1 MIIKKKLLTL
11 AACSQKTDADYCV
24 PDESASAG
32 LTASGNPIVTTP
44 ITVTATGSR
53 AALSVPYDQMELTRQ
68 WARDTNVQVR
78 WDMLTED
85 VYADKKNLL
94 LASGGP
100 ARHPYPILWPCGS
113 KVAPRTGT
121 SRFLCRED
129 IDGAR
134 HNRHARSSNYA
145 ERSEER
151 RVGKECRSRWSPYH

>member
-94 LASGGP
+94 LASGDLP
-100 ARHPYPILWPCGS
+100 DILWNTGLS
-113 KVAPRTGT
+113 DAEIATYSANHTLAPLDEFFADNCPFITA
-121 SRFLCRED
+121 LLD
-129 IDGAR
+129 AR
-134 HNRHARSSNYA
+134 PDRLY
-145 ERSEER
+145 
-151 RVGKECRSRWSPYH
+151 VL